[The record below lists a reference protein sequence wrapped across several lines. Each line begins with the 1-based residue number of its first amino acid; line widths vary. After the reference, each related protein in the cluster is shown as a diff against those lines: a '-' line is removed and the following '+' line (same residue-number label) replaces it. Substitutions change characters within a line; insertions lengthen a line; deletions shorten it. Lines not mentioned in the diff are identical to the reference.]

1 MKITPT
7 TEQVALSVE
16 SWAQDVGWKT
26 VGVRVADEYQR
37 QGGGE
42 LIPPADNAQG
52 IRNATQRVKRIFGLG
67 GPRYLKMATALEGV
81 ALAAMPKRRRVE
93 LEAPASPELATV
105 RAMEAF
111 SAAMSAMVIRC
122 PTATAKLNK
131 ALETLQILVPIVEQT
146 LLVS

>member
-1 MKITPT
+1 MSF
-7 TEQVALSVE
+7 LSAE
-16 SWAQDVGWKT
+16 C
-26 VGVRVADEYQR
+26 R
-37 QGGGE
+37 
-42 LIPPADNAQG
+42 
-52 IRNATQRVKRIFGLG
+52 G

-122 PTATAKLNK
+122 PTATSKLNK